1 MPLKIFYDGATVEE
15 ILALCNDPNISGF
28 TTNPALIK
36 KAGIKDYEKFCKD
49 MLGYISEKPVS
60 FEVISDDF
68 DEMYRQ
74 AKIISSWGENVLVK
88 IPIRNTIGI
97 KSNQLIKQ
105 LATEHV
111 KVNVTAILTTEEIDD
126 AIDSLKNSYSII
138 SIFAGRIADCGY
150 DPTWYINYGVMRK
163 KSKQQILWASCREV
177 YNIVQAQKCGADII
191 TVPNDILK
199 KTSLIGRDLDQMSL
213 DTIRMFYNDA
223 VQSGY
228 SL

>member
-15 ILALCNDPNISGF
+15 ILTLCNDPNISGF

>member
-15 ILALCNDPNISGF
+15 ILTLCNDPNISGF

-177 YNIVQAQKCGADII
+177 YNIVQAQKCGVDII

-213 DTIRMFYNDA
+213 DTICMFYNDA

>member
-15 ILALCNDPNISGF
+15 ILTLCNDPNISGF

-213 DTIRMFYNDA
+213 DTICMFYNDA